1 MDVGVF
7 ALAEAA
13 VIPYST
19 HRLLFLKSTAGEEFT
34 VPAYLPDT
42 ARRAVY
48 GSKSCADLLPTAYS
62 KQPAAHVVTFLRGC
76 TLPVHGL
83 DRMNTRGTH
92 INLINRAGLEEVI
105 PRRKRLLLG
114 WRWPTDEEY
123 IFKLPAVPSPA
134 AVDSTSSLS
143 VLAAAATTVADTDT
157 NAVDSTAQIPT
168 AVDHVTGMPG
178 PGAILHQSAT
188 TANTVVPSAPSPAQ
202 AVPTQCPPEAV
213 ISARLIHPV
222 QYSSPL
228 TMTARATY
236 SADFNAVLDATMQ
249 HAMSLPGLSA
259 LWSMHPHQH
268 SPFPSCTFGSFVT
281 FDRESSTRLERGAAL
296 YSV

>member
-1 MDVGVF
+1 M
-7 ALAEAA
+7 
-13 VIPYST
+13 
-19 HRLLFLKSTAGEEFT
+19 
-34 VPAYLPDT
+34 
-42 ARRAVY
+42 
-48 GSKSCADLLPTAYS
+48 
-62 KQPAAHVVTFLRGC
+62 
-76 TLPVHGL
+76 
-83 DRMNTRGTH
+83 
-92 INLINRAGLEEVI
+92 
-105 PRRKRLLLG
+105 
-114 WRWPTDEEY
+114 
-123 IFKLPAVPSPA
+123 
-134 AVDSTSSLS
+134 
-143 VLAAAATTVADTDT
+143 LAAAATTVADTDT

-188 TANTVVPSAPSPAQ
+188 TANTVVPSALSPAQ

-213 ISARLIHPV
+213 ISARLFHPV

>member
-143 VLAAAATTVADTDT
+143 VLAAAATTVTDTDT

-188 TANTVVPSAPSPAQ
+188 TANTVVPSALSPAQ

-213 ISARLIHPV
+213 ISARLFHPV

>member
-34 VPAYLPDT
+34 VPAYLPFA

-123 IFKLPAVPSPA
+123 IFKLPVVPSPT
-134 AVDSTSSLS
+134 AVDSMSSLS

-188 TANTVVPSAPSPAQ
+188 TANTVVPSALSPAQ

-213 ISARLIHPV
+213 ISARLFHCADNCWLL
-222 QYSSPL
+222 SSGACVRQL
-228 TMTARATY
+228 YR
-236 SADFNAVLDATMQ
+236 
-249 HAMSLPGLSA
+249 G
-259 LWSMHPHQH
+259 WR
-268 SPFPSCTFGSFVT
+268 
-281 FDRESSTRLERGAAL
+281 RER
-296 YSV
+296 